1 MIPGFD
7 DEEELTEKQ
16 IANNEKKIIRILNG
30 MGDTILRGSGVYGAI
45 ASTVKNII
53 MEYSKQEEKGW
64 IADHTY
70 TILAAAGISP
80 PIRSKL
86 RKLYNAVQTKKFNKD
101 EIEARGWA
109 ITNEKGLNLGP
120 NYEIVG
126 SLVESTLNV
135 PLARTI
141 DEVNSITE
149 ALDSRNT
156 AFQRIALALGW
167 RTWDV
172 GAIDEEA
179 EEIKDRAK
187 EARSKAKKSAKEKT
201 SGTRTVKRKTVKRE
215 TVRRK

>member
-1 MIPGFD
+1 MRS
-7 DEEELTEKQ
+7 LK
-16 IANNEKKIIRILNG
+16 N
-30 MGDTILRGSGVYGAI
+30 MGETVLRGSGVYGAV
-45 ASTVKNII
+45 ASTLKNII
-53 MEYSKQEEKGW
+53 MEYSKQQEKGW
-64 IADHTY
+64 MSDHTY

-80 PIRSKL
+80 PISSKL
-86 RKLYNAVQTKKFNKD
+86 RKLYNAIQTKKFNKD

-109 ITNEKGLNLGP
+109 VGLDGKLNLGP

-141 DEVNSITE
+141 DEVNSISE

-172 GAIDEEA
+172 GVVDEEA
-179 EEIKDRAK
+179 ELIKDKAK
-187 EARSKAKKSAKEKT
+187 EDRKKSKKQTKKSKKEKQ
-201 SGTRTVKRKTVKRE
+201 E
-215 TVRRK
+215 DENRRIARDRIMNPDKYK